1 MTPPFLHR
9 LATHPARTIARLM
22 AGAALCAVAAQGFA
36 QDYPSKTVQLVV
48 PFAAGGPSDAL
59 ARALGREMAA
69 GLGQTVIV
77 VNQPGAAGNLGGK
90 AAAQAQP
97 DGHTVLFTLDAALTS
112 NPALYGSRMGFDP
125 AKDLRPVTTLVSYG
139 QTLAVHP
146 SLKVSTLPQ
155 FLELARKQD
164 LTYASAGNG
173 STGHLGMAL
182 LADIAGLKM
191 THIPYKGAAP
201 ALTDLIGGQV
211 QSGFLVTPGVAP
223 HVKSGRLVA
232 LAVSGKKRSGLLPQI
247 PTVTEAGLPGAT
259 LEFSM
264 MLMAPAKTPDAIV
277 KRLND
282 EAHKAMK
289 SASVQKLLKDN
300 DYDAVSDTP
309 EQAAAH
315 LAAMTKQMAD
325 LIAKLGIKA
334 D

>member
-1 MTPPFLHR
+1 MPLPFFHR
-9 LATHPARTIARLM
+9 LAPRPARATVRLM
-22 AGAALCAVAAQGFA
+22 AGAVLCAAAAAGFA
-36 QDYPSKTVQLVV
+36 QGYPSEPVQLVV
-48 PFAAGGPSDAL
+48 PFAAGGPADAL
-59 ARALGREMAA
+59 ARALGREMSA
-69 GLGQTVIV
+69 GLGQTVLV

-90 AAAQAQP
+90 AVAQARP
-97 DGHTVLFTLDAALTS
+97 DGHTVLFTLDAALTA

-201 ALTDLIGGQV
+201 ALTDMIGGQV

-232 LAVSGKKRSGLLPQI
+232 LDVSGKKRSGLLPQI

-264 MLMAPAKTPDAIV
+264 VLMAPAKTPDAVV

-282 EAHKAMK
+282 EAHKAMA
-289 SASVQKLLKDN
+289 SAPVQKLLKDN
-300 DYDAVSDTP
+300 DYDAATDTP
-309 EQAAAH
+309 EQAAVR
-315 LAAMTKQMAD
+315 LAATGKQMAE